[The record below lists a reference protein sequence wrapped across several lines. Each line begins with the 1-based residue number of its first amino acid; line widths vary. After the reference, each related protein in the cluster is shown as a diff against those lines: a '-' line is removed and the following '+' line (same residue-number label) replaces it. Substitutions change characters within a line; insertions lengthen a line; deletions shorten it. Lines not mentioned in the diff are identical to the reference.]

1 MGWYIY
7 SGDQSNVIVRR
18 LATVS
23 FPVADDERPSYATLK
38 ENVKDNEVLAAF
50 YQVVA
55 GGLKSEVFQVI
66 ESQDDFDMVLMTAQ
80 PSGVAW
86 FLAVNE
92 SDAREQEQKIKDRP
106 D

>member
-1 MGWYIY
+1 MGWYIDP
-7 SGDQSNVIVRR
+7 SAQSSVVVRK
-18 LATVS
+18 LATIS
-23 FPVADDERPSYATLK
+23 FPVDDNKAPSYAALRDK
-38 ENVKDNEVLAAF
+38 VKDNEVLTAF
-50 YQVVA
+50 YQIVA